1 MDNRVKHEIK
11 TRIEAARLFDAGFGY
26 SQVGTFLILPSGTMR
41 NWQDLHRQGRL
52 IGLVSMGV
60 NKNYSAKVKLAAV
73 EKFLAGTSKAD
84 VMDEFGISTRA
95 VFNKWVAAYRLLG
108 AQGLASKPRGRPK
121 RDLSGK
127 PETDAEKIFRLEME
141 VAVLKKYNALVAAEE
156 VLLLAKQK
164 SSRH

>member
-1 MDNRVKHEIK
+1 MDNRVKHRIE

-26 SQVGTFLILPSGTMR
+26 TQVSTYLKLSLGTMR
-41 NWQDLHRQGRL
+41 DWQDLNRQGRL
-52 IGLVSMGV
+52 VGLVSMGV
-60 NKNYSAKVKLAAV
+60 NKNYSEKVKLAAV
-73 EKFLAGTSKAD
+73 EKFLAGTSKVV
-84 VMDEFGISTRA
+84 VMAEFGISTRT

-108 AQGLASKPRGRPK
+108 AEGLTSKPRGRPK

-141 VAVLKKYNALVAAEE
+141 VEVLKKYNALVAAEE
-156 VLLLAKQK
+156 ALLLAKQK